1 MFMARYLY
9 SRRGLFES
17 IVLRYEF
24 GDLTMQL
31 DDKTGIS
38 CDFCGSAHREDF
50 DYHSFDAH
58 KVMVFNN
65 LKPSLGEMINSK
77 IADSFDVCA
86 GCMEELSFKIVENNS
101 TPNNLC
107 EVSSK
112 VFNGSYVFYY
122 VVISNVSVKM
132 SGQPLVCVKCGKKYS
147 SDPNVCSCGGT
158 KLSKSAIVSA
168 GKRDL
173 EISICDDVYNE
184 WRAKKSLPKSTSWA
198 SKS

>member
-50 DYHSFDAH
+50 DYHSFD
-58 KVMVFNN
+58 
-65 LKPSLGEMINSK
+65 SK

-147 SDPNVCSCGGT
+147 SDSKVCSCGGT